1 MEQAAAT
8 KKQQVKFSI
17 RVVSEEIDKMLADGA
32 SRHLFYDKI
41 AKGERLYGRGVLEEQ
56 LTDVIMVLQA
66 KYRDRA
72 TVSRS
77 PGGIVVDR
85 LNSSDL
91 TKWI

>member
-1 MEQAAAT
+1 MEQAEAT
-8 KKQQVKFSI
+8 KKQQIKFSI
-17 RVVSEEIDKMLADGA
+17 RVVSEEIDQMLASETA
-32 SRHLFYDKI
+32 RHLFYDKI

-77 PGGIVVDR
+77 PGGIVIDR
-85 LNSSDL
+85 INS
-91 TKWI
+91 